1 MCRCVP
7 LVGTTVME
15 NTAANV
21 ALMGMTKGRD
31 NRNTG
36 PGSGTRKSP
45 VCGDKG
51 STIMTVLMVTI
62 IGLVA

>member
-1 MCRCVP
+1 MCRCV
-7 LVGTTVME
+7 LLLGITVME
-15 NTAANV
+15 NAAANV
-21 ALMGMTKGRD
+21 VVMGMTKGRD

-36 PGSGTRKSP
+36 PRSGTRKSP
-45 VCGDKG
+45 VCVEKR